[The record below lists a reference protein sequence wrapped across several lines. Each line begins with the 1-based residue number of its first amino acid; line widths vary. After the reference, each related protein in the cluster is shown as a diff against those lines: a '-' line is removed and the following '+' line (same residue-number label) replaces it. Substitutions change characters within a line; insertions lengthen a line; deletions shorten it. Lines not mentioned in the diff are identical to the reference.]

1 MAFKD
6 PYHEREN
13 KVTDGFEAIRERI
26 AAERAEREA
35 QAAAK
40 AEAIKARGDALA
52 REAEA
57 RRLAEQGA
65 LRAKGEARR
74 EAYRAERAAELERS
88 ARLAW
93 VRAGGDPDA
102 FRGAWENGLRDET
115 LRAKVAA
122 EAARPER
129 PLARL

>member
-1 MAFKD
+1 M
-6 PYHEREN
+6 
-13 KVTDGFEAIRERI
+13 TDGLEAVRERI
-26 AAERAEREA
+26 RREREEREA
-35 QAAAK
+35 EAAAK